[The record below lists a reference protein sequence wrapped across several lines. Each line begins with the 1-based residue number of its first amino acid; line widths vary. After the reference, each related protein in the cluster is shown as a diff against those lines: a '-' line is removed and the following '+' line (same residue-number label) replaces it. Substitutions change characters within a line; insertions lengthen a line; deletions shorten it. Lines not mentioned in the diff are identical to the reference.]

1 MTNPPDKPR
10 DDRRMHEGEKKGLG
24 GSVNHAK
31 QGEVRSDRD
40 EIEST
45 DGLETSRYQNNPFGY
60 KPSTSRTWS
69 APERRSL

>member
-24 GSVNHAK
+24 GSVNHAR
-31 QGEVRSDRD
+31 QDEVRSDRD

-45 DGLETSRYQNNPFGY
+45 DGSDTSRYQTNSFGGDT
-60 KPSTSRTWS
+60 PSTSR
-69 APERRSL
+69 A